1 MSVHLCAR
9 ERKYVPSR
17 ANIQQLSFVLNIFKL
32 CSGNKQTFMRQITE
46 IANVARD
53 LAASKMACSK
63 KYTIFAL
70 TFKHDNV
77 PKG

>member
-17 ANIQQLSFVLNIFKL
+17 ADIHQLSFVLNIFKL
-32 CSGNKQTFMRQITE
+32 YSGNKLTFMRRITA
-46 IANVARD
+46 IADVARD
-53 LAASKMACSK
+53 LATSKMVSSK
-63 KYTIFAL
+63 QYTIFVL